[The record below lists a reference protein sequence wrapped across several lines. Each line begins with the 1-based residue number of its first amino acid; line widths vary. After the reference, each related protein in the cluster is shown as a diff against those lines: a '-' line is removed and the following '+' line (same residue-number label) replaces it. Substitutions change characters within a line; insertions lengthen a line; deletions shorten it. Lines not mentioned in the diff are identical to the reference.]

1 MVTPP
6 RTVAL
11 PGTEI
16 AGFYSELC
24 KAVSLPVMLQD
35 ADFTGAGLP
44 AKILVD
50 LAEKHAN
57 FAFAKLE
64 VTLPG
69 AKCADIVQQTKG
81 QVQII
86 YGLGGIAMID
96 GLDHGASA
104 MMPGNAC
111 LEVYVRVHDLYRQG
125 KRQEA
130 RALFYKLIPY
140 IAFAIQHVELAVHI
154 EKRVLQRRGIVPTA
168 RMRRPT
174 LSFDEIYQRQIE
186 ELVST
191 VIALCEEC
199 RVPAAVR

>member
-1 MVTPP
+1 V
-6 RTVAL
+6 
-11 PGTEI
+11 
-16 AGFYSELC
+16 GFYSELC
-24 KAVSLPVMLQD
+24 KAINLPVMLQD

-44 AKILVD
+44 AKILID
-50 LAEKHAN
+50 LAEKHRN

-69 AKCADIVQQTKG
+69 QKCVDIVQQTHG

-86 YGLGGIAMID
+86 YGLGGIAMLD

-125 KRQEA
+125 KKQEA
-130 RALFYKLIPY
+130 KALFYRLIPY
-140 IAFAIQHVELAVHI
+140 IQFAIQHVELAVHI
-154 EKRVLQRRGIVPTA
+154 EKRVLQKRGIVPNA

-174 LSFDEIYQRQIE
+174 LSFDDIYQRQIE
-186 ELVST
+186 DLVST

-199 RVPAAVR
+199 RVTAAVR

>member
-1 MVTPP
+1 
-6 RTVAL
+6 
-11 PGTEI
+11 
-16 AGFYSELC
+16 
-24 KAVSLPVMLQD
+24 MLQD

-86 YGLGGIAMID
+86 YGLGGIAMLD

-154 EKRVLQRRGIVPTA
+154 EKRVLQRRGIVPSA

-191 VIALCEEC
+191 VIALSEEC
-199 RVPAAVR
+199 RIPTAVR